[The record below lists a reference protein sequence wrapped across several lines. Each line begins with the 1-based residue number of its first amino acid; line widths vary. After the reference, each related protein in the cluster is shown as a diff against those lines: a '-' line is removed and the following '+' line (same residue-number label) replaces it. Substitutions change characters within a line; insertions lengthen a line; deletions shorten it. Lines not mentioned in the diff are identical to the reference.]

1 MGARFATSSDG
12 VRIAYE
18 VHGTGPVLLLLHGFN
33 NDRSLWT
40 KHGWIVHLQPTF
52 TVITMD
58 MRGCGDSDAPVA
70 PNAYQV
76 EQHLADV
83 DAVADACHVGQ
94 FRLWGWSFG
103 GTLGLH
109 LAVRS
114 PRIRRAVI
122 AGTYFG
128 RLFTDAYVQRRLAD
142 AVVPVVRARWQGVQS
157 WSGVEPEDIQCPTLV
172 YTGAA
177 DGNVVVQLQQQ
188 RAAIEAAGVCLHVLN
203 NLNHGGLV
211 SALDVVAL
219 LILPFL
225 TSQ

>member
-1 MGARFATSSDG
+1 MGTMFAISSDD

-18 VHGTGPVLLLLHGFN
+18 AHGTGPSLLLLHGFS

-40 KHGWIVHLQPTF
+40 KHRWIEYLQPMF

-58 MRGCGDSDAPVA
+58 MRGCGESDAPLA
-70 PNAYQV
+70 PNAYQMA
-76 EQHLADV
+76 QHLADV
-83 DAVADACHVGQ
+83 HAVADACHVNR

-109 LAVRS
+109 LAACS
-114 PRIRRAVI
+114 PRLQRAVI

-128 RLFTDAYVQRRLAD
+128 RLFTDAYVQRRLAE

-157 WSGVEPEDIQCPTLV
+157 WPGVEPEDVQCPTLV
-172 YTGAA
+172 YTGSA
-177 DGNVVVQLQQQ
+177 DGNVVEQLQQQ
-188 RAAIEAAGVCLHVLN
+188 RVAVEAAGVSLHVLP
-203 NLNHGGLV
+203 NLTHGGLV
-211 SALDVVAL
+211 SAVEVVAP

-225 TSQ
+225 QS

>member
-1 MGARFATSSDG
+1 VGAMFATSSDG

-18 VHGTGPVLLLLHGFN
+18 VHGTGPVLLLLHGFS
-33 NDRSLWT
+33 NDRNLWT
-40 KHGWIVHLQPTF
+40 KHRWIEHLQPTF

-58 MRGCGDSDAPVA
+58 MRGCGESDAPLA

-83 DAVADACHVGQ
+83 SAVADACYVD
-94 FRLWGWSFG
+94 RLSLWGWSFG

-109 LAVRS
+109 LAARS
-114 PRIRRAVI
+114 PRLQRAVI

-128 RLFTDAYVQRRLAD
+128 RLFTEAYVQRRLAET
-142 AVVPVVRARWQGVQS
+142 VRPVWRARWQGLQS
-157 WSGVEPEDIQCPTLV
+157 WPGVEPEDVQCPTLV

-177 DGNVVVQLQQQ
+177 DDNVVVQLQQQ

-203 NLNHGGLV
+203 NLSHGGLV
-211 SALDVVAL
+211 SAVDVVVP

-225 TSQ
+225 QS

>member
-1 MGARFATSSDG
+1 MGAMFAMSSDG

-18 VHGTGPVLLLLHGFN
+18 VHGTGPALLLLHGFS
-33 NDRSLWT
+33 NDRRLWT
-40 KHGWIVHLQPTF
+40 KHGWIVHLQPAF

-58 MRGCGDSDAPVA
+58 RRGCGDSDAPLA

-83 DAVADACHVGQ
+83 SAVADACHVDRL
-94 FRLWGWSFG
+94 RLWGWSFG

-109 LAVRS
+109 LAARS
-114 PRIRRAVI
+114 SRLHRAVI

-128 RLFTDAYVQRRLAD
+128 RLFTEAYVQRRLAE
-142 AVVPVVRARWQGVQS
+142 AVRPVVRARWQGVQS
-157 WSGVEPEDIQCPTLV
+157 WPSVEPEDVQCPTLV

-177 DGNVVVQLQQQ
+177 DGNVVGQRQQQ
-188 RAAIEAAGVCLHVLN
+188 RAAIEAAGVSLHVLN
-203 NLNHGGLV
+203 NLSHGGLV
-211 SALDVVAL
+211 SALEVVAP

-225 TSQ
+225 KS

>member
-1 MGARFATSSDG
+1 VGARFVTSSDG

-18 VHGTGPVLLLLHGFN
+18 VDGTGPALVLLHGFS
-33 NDRSLWT
+33 NDRRLWI
-40 KHGWIVHLQPTF
+40 KHRWSVHLQATF

-58 MRGCGDSDAPVA
+58 MRGCGDSDAPLD

-83 DAVADACHVGQ
+83 SAVADACHVDR

-109 LAVRS
+109 LAAHS
-114 PRIRRAVI
+114 PRLQRAVI

-128 RLFTDAYVQRRLAD
+128 RLFTDAYVQRRLTE
-142 AVVPVVRARWQGVQS
+142 AVRPVVRARWQGVQS
-157 WSGVEPEDIQCPTLV
+157 WPGIEPKDVQCPMLV

-177 DGNVVVQLQQQ
+177 DGNVVGHLQQQ
-188 RAAIEAAGVCLHVLN
+188 RASMEAAGVGLHILD
-203 NLNHGGLV
+203 NLSHGGLV
-211 SALDVVAL
+211 SAVDVVAP

-225 TSQ
+225 MS